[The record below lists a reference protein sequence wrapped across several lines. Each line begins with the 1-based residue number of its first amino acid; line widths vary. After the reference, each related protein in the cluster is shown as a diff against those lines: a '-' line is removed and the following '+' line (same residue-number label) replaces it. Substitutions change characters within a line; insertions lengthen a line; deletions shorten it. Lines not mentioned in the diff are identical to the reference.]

1 MNNRPE
7 QATQLNAEEDLY
19 RLQALC
25 FEDDT
30 EKRPVVNDEMTKKR
44 PVVNDEMTKKRPV
57 VKALHPKEMKRPK
70 ESLIDQN
77 ASFKQRMKKSASL
90 QFNPSWIKRV
100 KAQQQKEE
108 ALFLLFKPIRLQ
120 RFASWELDEMGS
132 GPDSQARE
140 SETINNGDL
149 GIDERDTLIKGISKQ
164 QGQTTPIMQS
174 EIAGAASSAAFV
186 GIGTIVSYVL
196 KYGNNFVMQRG
207 LGAASFGLYSIG
219 MSIVTLLVSFLPL
232 GMDDAMVRY
241 VSIYRSKKQTNLLR
255 GLMVFCFI
263 VAGGFGILGAIFM
276 ISFAP
281 FLAAIRK
288 TPGVVP
294 VLLVMAPLVPLLC
307 MQAISFSGLQG
318 FKQFKTPI
326 LWQRIFV
333 PILSFLLMAG
343 TLYFFRN
350 AIGAAAA
357 TVVSTIIGVGLS
369 LSFLLRAASRIVKPE
384 SKAYAVREWIG
395 FAVPNLLTTV
405 IDTVLDSIDI
415 LLLTFFAVSNG
426 AIGQYSAAI
435 KISGFIRMPLAIL
448 NTIFAPMI
456 AELHS
461 KGEKQKL
468 EAMFKVVTKWAITFS
483 LPIYAIATLFCVPL
497 LALSGDS
504 FIGAWPLLI
513 VFAVGGL
520 VNSATG
526 PVGLMLLMTGHQKF
540 SFLNSLAAVTANI
553 VLGIILTPRY
563 GAMGTAIST
572 AIATCVVNLMRLLQV
587 SLILKMQPYRWDT
600 LKPLGT
606 GLISAAVTGS
616 LLYLLRRTHWFIP
629 LFHAHLSIE
638 FLLIPVFLGMYI
650 GLLALFKTA
659 PEDKIVLDALR
670 KKLKRGKK

>member
-1 MNNRPE
+1 MSNQPE
-7 QATQLNAEEDLY
+7 QAPQLNTEENLY
-19 RLQALC
+19 RLQAL
-25 FEDDT
+25 FFRDDT
-30 EKRPVVNDEMTKKR
+30 EKRPVVLNEVTEKR
-44 PVVNDEMTKKRPV
+44 PVVLDEVTEKRPV
-57 VKALHPKEMKRPK
+57 VKVLLPKEMKRPN
-70 ESLIDQN
+70 D
-77 ASFKQRMKKSASL
+77 SFKQRAEQSASL
-90 QFNPSWIKRV
+90 RFNPIWIKRV
-100 KAQQQKEE
+100 KAQQEEEE
-108 ALFLLFKPIRLQ
+108 ALSLLFKPIRLQ
-120 RFASWELDEMGS
+120 RFASREPDEMGS
-132 GPDSQARE
+132 VPGSQARE
-140 SETINNGDL
+140 SKTINNGDL

-164 QGQTTPIMQS
+164 QGQTTTTMQS

-186 GIGTIVSYVL
+186 GIGSIVNYIL
-196 KYGNNFVMQRG
+196 KYGNNFLLQRG

-219 MSIVTLLVSFLPL
+219 MSIVTLMVSILPL

-241 VSIYRSKKQTNLLR
+241 VSIYRSKKRTNLLR
-255 GLMVFCFI
+255 GLMAFCFI

-276 ISFAP
+276 VSFAP
-281 FLAAIRK
+281 FLAALRK
-288 TPGVVP
+288 SPNVVP
-294 VLLVMAPLVPLLC
+294 VLQVMAPLVPLLC
-307 MQAISFSGLQG
+307 IQAISFSGLQG
-318 FKQFKTPI
+318 FKQFKTSI
-326 LWQRIFV
+326 LWLRTFV
-333 PILSFLLMAG
+333 PMLSFLLLAG

-350 AIGAAAA
+350 AVAAAA
-357 TVVSTIIGVGLS
+357 VTVVSTIILVGFS
-369 LSFLLRAASRIVKPE
+369 LSFLLQAASHFVKPE
-384 SKAYAVREWIG
+384 PKAYAVREWVG

-405 IDTVLDSIDI
+405 IDTVLDSIDT
-415 LLLTFFAVSNG
+415 LLLTFFAVSNA

-435 KISGFIRMPLAIL
+435 KINGFIGMPLAVL

-468 EAMFKVVTKWAITFS
+468 EVMFKVVTKWAITFC
-483 LPIYAIATLFCVPL
+483 LPIFLIVTLFCVPL
-497 LALSGDS
+497 LSLSGES

-520 VNSATG
+520 VNIVTG
-526 PVGLMLLMTGHQKF
+526 PVGLMLLMTGHQRF
-540 SFLNSLAAVTANI
+540 LFLNSLVAVTANI

-587 SLILKMQPYRWDT
+587 FLILKMQPYRRDT

-606 GLISAAVTGS
+606 GLISAALTGS

>member
-30 EKRPVVNDEMTKKR
+30 EKR

-307 MQAISFSGLQG
+307 MQAVSFSGLQG

-670 KKLKRGKK
+670 KKLKRAKN